1 MLVVIGVL
9 RTVTKQF
16 EKWIEKLD
24 LDLTVEALFTWNGKN
39 NVGSVGYEL
48 KKKLQYLRQLV
59 GVCYCVIFLPGNN
72 IRPESKTSGSQEI
85 TSDLRVR
92 LVVE

>member
-1 MLVVIGVL
+1 MRKVEVMLVVIGAL
-9 RTVTKQF
+9 GTVTKHF

-24 LDLTVEALFTWNGKN
+24 LDLTLEALFSWNSKN
-39 NVGSVGYEL
+39 NVESVGHEL

-59 GVCYCVIFLPGNN
+59 GVSYCVIFY
-72 IRPESKTSGSQEI
+72 QEI

-92 LVVE
+92 LVVVV

>member
-1 MLVVIGVL
+1 MRKVEVMLAVIEALG
-9 RTVTKQF
+9 TVTKHF

-24 LDLTVEALFTWNGKN
+24 LDLTLEALFSWNSKN
-39 NVGSVGYEL
+39 NVESVGYEL

-59 GVCYCVIFLPGNN
+59 GVCYCVIFY
-72 IRPESKTSGSQEI
+72 QEI

-92 LVVE
+92 LVVVV

>member
-59 GVCYCVIFLPGNN
+59 GVCYCVIFYH
-72 IRPESKTSGSQEI
+72 EI
-85 TSDLRVR
+85 TSDQRVR
-92 LVVE
+92 LVVARK

>member
-1 MLVVIGVL
+1 MRKVEVMLVVIEVL

-48 KKKLQYLRQLV
+48 KKKAT
-59 GVCYCVIFLPGNN
+59 IP
-72 IRPESKTSGSQEI
+72 KTTGWCLLLCHFF
-85 TSDLRVR
+85 TRK
-92 LVVE
+92 

>member
-48 KKKLQYLRQLV
+48 KKKLQYIRQLV
-59 GVCYCVIFLPGNN
+59 GVCYCVIFY
-72 IRPESKTSGSQEI
+72 QEI

-92 LVVE
+92 LVVARK

>member
-1 MLVVIGVL
+1 MRKVEVMLVVIGAL
-9 RTVTKQF
+9 GTVTKHF

-24 LDLTVEALFTWNGKN
+24 LDLTLEALFSWNSKN
-39 NVGSVGYEL
+39 NVESVGYEL

-59 GVCYCVIFLPGNN
+59 GVCYCVIFY
-72 IRPESKTSGSQEI
+72 QEI

-92 LVVE
+92 LVVVV

>member
-1 MLVVIGVL
+1 MRKVEVMLAVIGAL
-9 RTVTKQF
+9 GTVTKHF

-24 LDLTVEALFTWNGKN
+24 LDLTLEALFSWNSKN
-39 NVGSVGYEL
+39 NVEGVGYKL

-59 GVCYCVIFLPGNN
+59 GVCYCVIFY
-72 IRPESKTSGSQEI
+72 QEI

-92 LVVE
+92 LVVVV

>member
-1 MLVVIGVL
+1 MRKVEVMLVVIGAL
-9 RTVTKQF
+9 GTVTKHF

-24 LDLTVEALFTWNGKN
+24 LDLTLEALLSWNSKN
-39 NVGSVGYEL
+39 NVESVGYEL

-59 GVCYCVIFLPGNN
+59 GVCYCVIFY
-72 IRPESKTSGSQEI
+72 QEI

-92 LVVE
+92 LVVVV